1 VCRDQADKFP
11 TLSGHRVK
19 YLYIISFGVMTPF
32 LIAIYFFV
40 WETTYPRPS
49 PFAPTFDFQG
59 KNTEEPVS
67 PSSPSS
73 RAGDARDMKKAGFTT
88 TERIETAESSSDAS
102 TLSTPKKYEP
112 PTEGTATDPKKTLW
126 QQLRIYQGRVTDRN
140 FIKALFQP
148 FPFMI
153 FPSVIFSTV
162 INGAFVT
169 WGMMAGIISSQVL
182 LYPPYDLKP
191 DQLAYI
197 GLPGSAVT
205 LVFSVASGLASD
217 KLIQWMAH
225 RNNGIYEPEYRL
237 ILMLPAVVFST
248 IGFLILGPLYQNHA
262 AVWKLVVTGLLFH
275 ISGPFAGSA
284 CITYI
289 FDTMQH
295 TSTEAFVATSLFK
308 HIFAFL
314 TTTYVPS
321 WFARVGALKA
331 YTTLAILNV
340 SFAALAIP
348 MYIFGKRL
356 RGAVSNRIP
365 MSLHMVS
372 KLSANKL

>member
-1 VCRDQADKFP
+1 
-11 TLSGHRVK
+11 
-19 YLYIISFGVMTPF
+19 MTPF

-40 WETTYPRPS
+40 WETTYPRAS
-49 PFAPTFDFQG
+49 PFAPSYEPPSRDAEENNSRSSHSSTSKDPDIKKSGFV
-59 KNTEEPVS
+59 TEE
-67 PSSPSS
+67 
-73 RAGDARDMKKAGFTT
+73 RL
-88 TERIETAESSSDAS
+88 ETAGSSSEPS
-102 TLSTPKKYEP
+102 EPKKYQP
-112 PTEGTATDPKKTLW
+112 PTEGTVEDPKKTLW
-126 QQLRIYQGRVTDRN
+126 QQTRIYQGRVTERS
-140 FIKALFQP
+140 FFKALLQP
-148 FPFMI
+148 FPFMV

-191 DQLAYI
+191 DKLAYI
-197 GLPGSAVT
+197 GLPGSIVS

-237 ILMLPAVVFST
+237 ILMFPAAIFST
-248 IGFLILGPLYQNHA
+248 AGFLILGPLYQNHA

-275 ISGPFAGSA
+275 VSGPFAGSA

-314 TTTYVPS
+314 TTTYVPG
-321 WFARVGALKA
+321 WFAKVGALRA
-331 YTTLAILNV
+331 YNTLAVLNV
-340 SFAALAIP
+340 SFATLTIP

-356 RGAVSNRIP
+356 RGAVSIDIQLYCRRAQGIVLIG
-365 MSLHMVS
+365 SRCRGAGFF
-372 KLSANKL
+372 KLRQIQPKDLPLKNE